1 MESMMRILKMG
12 QEVCSQVCRRT
23 GRCLEDRN
31 LRRKTELC
39 PELRNA
45 GQRGA
50 ICMHKE
56 LKQHKTGWKK
66 ANRGL
71 LCLRDT
77 L

>member
-12 QEVCSQVCRRT
+12 QDVCSQVRGRT
-23 GRCLEDRN
+23 GRCLEERN
-31 LRRKTELC
+31 LSRKTELC
-39 PELRNA
+39 QELRNA

-50 ICMHKE
+50 ICMHEE
-56 LKQHKTGWKK
+56 LKQHKADWTK
-66 ANRGL
+66 ASRGL

>member
-1 MESMMRILKMG
+1 MMRILKMG

-23 GRCLEDRN
+23 GRCLEGRN

-39 PELRNA
+39 QELRNA

-50 ICMHKE
+50 ICKHKE
-56 LKQHKTGWKK
+56 LKQHKADWTK